1 MQQQCLIIQTLTP
14 AKSLT
19 NSDFMTK
26 SCKSTSGTDCGF
38 VEVFAGSCRLSKACR
53 DVGFRVTAVDKD
65 KSRSEG
71 FSIYNWDLGDEE
83 QYQMLEKYLEPCHST
98 LLHVH
103 FAHAS
108 NTTSRAL
115 EKPIRGVPEHQQPR
129 PLRSNDY
136 PDGLEH
142 LTEAERRRV
151 ELANIS
157 YNPTAMLCIFLIRL
171 NVSASIENPESS
183 FFFGKPLALANSSM
197 RCKVTPQCLT
207 AACAVGRGQKA
218 LRSGALA
225 QGSQSQI
232 ILSLYL
238 WVVMAPIHANRANHS
253 R

>member
-1 MQQQCLIIQTLTP
+1 MLDHTNIDTSQESHEFRLYDKILQII
-14 AKSLT
+14 
-19 NSDFMTK
+19 NG
-26 SCKSTSGTDCGF
+26 GTDCGF

-183 FFFGKPLALANSSM
+183 FFFLENL
-197 RCKVTPQCLT
+197 
-207 AACAVGRGQKA
+207 
-218 LRSGALA
+218 LR
-225 QGSQSQI
+225 
-232 ILSLYL
+232 
-238 WVVMAPIHANRANHS
+238 
-253 R
+253 